1 MTDMEPC
8 AREPFSFCGKKKKVP
23 VSPARIERAT
33 DGYQYSSYSPPLY
46 QLSYRELPTV
56 AG

>member
-33 DGYQYSSYSPPLY
+33 DGFQYSSYSPPLY
-46 QLSYRELPTV
+46 QLSYRELPTD